1 MTQVTAQPHASG
13 HASGHAHTD
22 DHHSGEHSKY
32 PFLAHHFETPAQ
44 QFDSAKLG
52 MWLFLATEVLFFG
65 ALFVAYAVLRS
76 RFPEVFSYASHYLD
90 TVMGGVNTCVLIV
103 SSLTMALAVYFAQRG
118 KKLALILCLWL
129 TMGGAV
135 GFLVIKYF
143 EYTHKIHENLVWGP
157 SFYVPPHT
165 QEGELEHS
173 VLAKAPMP
181 AANPVPAPT
190 DPSATGLVSLAARP
204 PADASAIKPAQSG
217 PKGLGPWSASTA
229 ASAAAMMPQDPIPEE
244 APSDHLADPKL
255 PPNTHLFFAIYYA
268 MTGLHGIHVVVG
280 MIVIGMLIFRAT
292 RGDFGPNYYTPVDL
306 VGLYWHIVDL
316 VWIFLF
322 PLFYLIH

>member
-1 MTQVTAQPHASG
+1 MSHATIEPKDG
-13 HASGHAHTD
+13 HD
-22 DHHSGEHSKY
+22 DHAGAHHGSAAHAKY
-32 PFLAHHFETPAQ
+32 PFLAHHFDTPAQ

-90 TVMGGVNTCVLIV
+90 TVMGGINTGVLIL
-103 SSLTMALAVYFAQRG
+103 SSLTMALGVYFAQRG
-118 KKLALILCLWL
+118 KRIALIVCLWL
-129 TMGGAV
+129 TMAGAA

-143 EYTHKIHENLVWGP
+143 EYSHKIHANLVWGP
-157 SFYVPPHT
+157 SFYIPPHDGL
-165 QEGELEHS
+165 GEIEAKE
-173 VLAKAPMP
+173 LAHAPAP
-181 AANPVPAPT
+181 AAAAVAPPT
-190 DPSATGLVSLAARP
+190 DSAAQAIVMVGNK
-204 PADASAIKPAQSG
+204 PAVDASVIKPAQAG
-217 PKGLGPWSASTA
+217 PSGLGAVAVNHTSAVTH
-229 ASAAAMMPQDPIPEE
+229 DVIPRDI
-244 APSDHLADPKL
+244 PSDHLEDPKM
-255 PPNTHLFFAIYYA
+255 PPNTHMFFAIYYA

-280 MIVIGMLIFRAT
+280 MVVIGMLIVRAT

>member
-1 MTQVTAQPHASG
+1 MSQISANPAAGSTGQHGHSVDHAG
-13 HASGHAHTD
+13 HGDHA
-22 DHHSGEHSKY
+22 KY

-65 ALFVAYAVLRS
+65 ALFVAYAVLRA
-76 RFPEVFSYASHYLD
+76 RFPEVFSYASHYLS
-90 TVMGGVNTCVLIV
+90 TEMGGINTCVLIL
-103 SSLTMALAVYFAQRG
+103 SSLTMALGVYFAQRG
-118 KKLALILCLWL
+118 RKLALVICLWL
-129 TMGGAV
+129 TMAGAA

-143 EYTHKIHENLVWGP
+143 EYSHKIHAHLVWGP
-157 SFYVPPHT
+157 TFYIPPHDAA
-165 QEGELEHS
+165 GEAES
-173 VLAKAPMP
+173 AQLAHAQAVP
-181 AANPVPAPT
+181 AAVATPANPAPALPT
-190 DPSATGLVSLAARP
+190 IGTRP
-204 PADASAIKPAQSG
+204 AVDASVIK
-217 PKGLGPWSASTA
+217 A
-229 ASAAAMMPQDPIPEE
+229 ASAGPAGIGAAAGDPRLAATEDAIPHDV
-244 APSDHLADPKL
+244 PSAHLEDSKM
-255 PPNTHLFFAIYYA
+255 PPNTHMFFAIYYA

-280 MIVIGMLIFRAT
+280 MIVIGMLIYRAT

>member
-1 MTQVTAQPHASG
+1 MSHASSAIDGQVSG
-13 HASGHAHTD
+13 HGDGHGHAH
-22 DHHSGEHSKY
+22 SAEHAKY

-44 QFDSAKLG
+44 QFDSAKFG

-65 ALFVAYAVLRS
+65 ALFVGYAVLRS

-90 TVMGGVNTCVLIV
+90 TVMGGINTGVLIL
-103 SSLTMALAVYFAQRG
+103 SSLTMALGVYFAQRG
-118 KKLALILCLWL
+118 KKLALIICLWL
-129 TMGGAV
+129 TMAGAA

-143 EYTHKIHENLVWGP
+143 EYSHKIHAHLVWGTT
-157 SFYVPPHT
+157 FYIPPHD
-165 QEGELEHS
+165 E
-173 VLAKAPMP
+173 ANA
-181 AANPVPAPT
+181 AANLGQAHVAPT
-190 DPSATGLVSLAARP
+190 TAAAALAAAPIAGTPAVDASVIRPANAGPAGISPTAADHSLAATGDIIP
-204 PADASAIKPAQSG
+204 HE
-217 PKGLGPWSASTA
+217 
-229 ASAAAMMPQDPIPEE
+229 MPE
-244 APSDHLADPKL
+244 AHLADPAM

-268 MTGLHGIHVVVG
+268 MTGLHGIHVVIG
-280 MIVIGMLIFRAT
+280 MVVIGMLIYRAT

>member
-1 MTQVTAQPHASG
+1 MNHIAADQKSQLAGHDAHA
-13 HASGHAHTD
+13 AH
-22 DHHSGEHSKY
+22 GEHAKY
-32 PFLAHHFETPAQ
+32 PFLAHHFDTPAQ

-65 ALFVAYAVLRS
+65 ALFVAYAVLRT

-90 TVMGGVNTCVLIV
+90 TTMGGINTAVLIV
-103 SSLTMALAVYFAQRG
+103 SSLTMALGVYFAQRG
-118 KKLALILCLWL
+118 RKMALIICLWL
-129 TMGGAV
+129 TMAGAA

-143 EYTHKIHENLVWGP
+143 EYSHKIHANLVWGP
-157 SFYVPPHT
+157 SFYIPPHDAV
-165 QEGELEHS
+165 GEAEHAA
-173 VLAKAPMP
+173 LAHAP
-181 AANPVPAPT
+181 AAAPVAVAAPLNPQ
-190 DPSATGLVSLAARP
+190 PSAIQSIGTH
-204 PADASAIKPAQSG
+204 PAVDASVIKAAGSG
-217 PKGLGPWSASTA
+217 PRGLGVGAVDHDA
-229 ASAAAMMPQDPIPEE
+229 AVTHDIIPHDLPQ
-244 APSDHLADPKL
+244 AHLEDAKM
-255 PPNTHLFFAIYYA
+255 PPNTHMFFAIYYA

-280 MIVIGMLIFRAT
+280 MVVIGILIYRAT

>member
-1 MTQVTAQPHASG
+1 
-13 HASGHAHTD
+13 
-22 DHHSGEHSKY
+22 
-32 PFLAHHFETPAQ
+32 
-44 QFDSAKLG
+44 
-52 MWLFLATEVLFFG
+52 
-65 ALFVAYAVLRS
+65 
-76 RFPEVFSYASHYLD
+76 
-90 TVMGGVNTCVLIV
+90 
-103 SSLTMALAVYFAQRG
+103 
-118 KKLALILCLWL
+118 
-129 TMGGAV
+129 MGGAV

-173 VLAKAPMP
+173 VLAKAPTP

>member
-1 MTQVTAQPHASG
+1 MSHASSAIDGQVSG
-13 HASGHAHTD
+13 HGDGHGHAH
-22 DHHSGEHSKY
+22 SAEHAKY

-44 QFDSAKLG
+44 QFDSAKFG

-65 ALFVAYAVLRS
+65 ALFVGYAVLRS

-90 TVMGGVNTCVLIV
+90 TVMGGINTGVLIL
-103 SSLTMALAVYFAQRG
+103 SSLTMALGVYFAQRG
-118 KKLALILCLWL
+118 KKLALIICLWL
-129 TMGGAV
+129 TMAGAA

-143 EYTHKIHENLVWGP
+143 EYSHKIHAHLVWGP
-157 SFYVPPHT
+157 TFYIPPHD
-165 QEGELEHS
+165 E
-173 VLAKAPMP
+173 ANA
-181 AANPVPAPT
+181 AANLGQAPVAPT
-190 DPSATGLVSLAARP
+190 TAAAALAAAPIAGTPAVDASVIRPANAGPAGISPTAADHSLAATGDIIP
-204 PADASAIKPAQSG
+204 HE
-217 PKGLGPWSASTA
+217 
-229 ASAAAMMPQDPIPEE
+229 MPE
-244 APSDHLADPKL
+244 AHLADPAM

-268 MTGLHGIHVVVG
+268 MTGLHGIHVVIG
-280 MIVIGMLIFRAT
+280 MVVIGMLIYRAT